1 MEIAFLVFDGITP
14 LDAIGPFDVLGRLP
28 GATIKF
34 VGTKKGP
41 ARTKGGTCA
50 LYADYTIDE
59 VMAPDILVVPGG
71 PGAGGIS
78 GPGLSIDPVVTG
90 WVRDVHQK
98 TTWTTSVCTGALILG
113 GAGLLKGLKA
123 TTHWRAE
130 KDLASFGAKPVH
142 ERVVFEEKSRIVTA
156 AGVSSGIDM
165 ALRLADRVAGAD
177 IAKAIQLQI
186 EYDPEPPYDT
196 GSLQKAPPG
205 LAEIASTR
213 LNRP

>member
-1 MEIAFLVFDGITP
+1 MEIVFLVFDGITP

-34 VGTKKGP
+34 VGIKKGP

-50 LYADYTIDE
+50 LFADYTIDE
-59 VMAPDILVVPGG
+59 VMAADILVVPGG

-90 WVRDVHQK
+90 WVRDVHRK

-113 GAGLLKGLKA
+113 GAGLLKGLRA
-123 TTHWRAE
+123 ATHWRAE
-130 KDLASFGAKPVH
+130 NDLASFGANPVH
-142 ERVVFEEKSRIVTA
+142 ERVVFEDKSRIVTA

-196 GSLQKAPPG
+196 GSLRKAPPG
-205 LAEIASTR
+205 LAEIAATR